1 MTSPKY
7 LNNKKATLLKYMCVL
22 HRVGGLM
29 TKKNSKVTPHPD
41 AEEISFKD
49 FSENTEKRLTL
60 NLVKVKPGSNSNIAR
75 KSQIYDKIKTDTFE
89 NNSNTPIPLKR
100 SFHSNVNSDT
110 FNDMLFEKF
119 LVIGVNKKDLLG
131 MEESRDTNTDLETQN
146 LRPKILYNYP
156 KGNNEEVIQDFA
168 FPFGVPTEKITGPGS
183 FARINAYI

>member
-1 MTSPKY
+1 MA
-7 LNNKKATLLKYMCVL
+7 KKS
-22 HRVGGLM
+22 
-29 TKKNSKVTPHPD
+29 SKVTPHPD

-60 NLVKVKPGSNSNIAR
+60 NLVKVKPGSNSNLTR

-89 NNSNTPIPLKR
+89 NNNPPIPLKR

-119 LVIGVNKKDLLG
+119 LVIGVHKKDLFG
-131 MEESRDTNTDLETQN
+131 MEESRETNVEYETQN

-156 KGNNEEVIQDFA
+156 KGNHEEVIQDFA

-183 FARINAYI
+183 FRRINE